1 MSKIYIN
8 GLSCISPQP
17 TLDTRF
23 LTGTIVDSTTP
34 YLQCQEPVYK
44 TILSPTGIRRMG
56 RLQKMS
62 LVTAI
67 HCLKDAG
74 IDMPDAIVTGTGL
87 GCLEDSEQF
96 LTSIIENTEHA
107 PLSPTSFIQSTHNT
121 VSSQIA
127 IHLKCTGPNYT
138 YSQRHFSFESA
149 LLDSILM
156 IKDQSSTTILLHSAD
171 EMTPNIYEI
180 IHRMNI
186 WPAPIGEGVSSLL
199 LSSQQSSH
207 SYAAI
212 EFIKLHYGK
221 MDATSIL
228 HWIQDCLA
236 LHEITPDSIDV
247 VIQGNYSV
255 SLSSLIPDATYV
267 QYKNYIGE
275 YFTASAFAYW
285 LGAYSIKNQQIP
297 EHCIK
302 TQGKETSVRTVLIY
316 NQIDQKY
323 HSLALLVQPES
334 TQE

>member
-17 TLDTRF
+17 TLDASF
-23 LTGTIVDSTTP
+23 LTGVIADSTTP

-44 TILSPTGIRRMG
+44 TLLSPTAIRRMG

-74 IDMPDAIVTGTGL
+74 MDMPDAIVTGTGL

-96 LTSIIENTEHA
+96 LTSIIENAEQA
-107 PLSPTSFIQSTHNT
+107 PLSPTAFIQSTHNT

-149 LLDSILM
+149 LLDSVLM
-156 IKDQSSTTILLHSAD
+156 LKDQSCTTILLHSAD

-186 WPAPIGEGVSSLL
+186 WPTPIGEGVSSLL
-199 LSSQQSSH
+199 LSSRSTSQ

-221 MDATSIL
+221 LDETSTL

-236 LHEITPDSIDV
+236 HYEINPDSIDV
-247 VIQGNYSV
+247 VIQGNYII
-255 SLSSLIPDATYV
+255 SLLSLMPDATYV
-267 QYKNYIGE
+267 QYKNYTGE

-285 LGAYSIKNQQIP
+285 LAAHSIKNQQVP
-297 EHCIK
+297 AHCIK
-302 TQGKETSVRTVLIY
+302 IQGKATSVRTVLVY

-323 HSLALLVQPES
+323 HSLSLLVQPES
-334 TQE
+334 GQE